1 MAASP
6 TAPSHPDSHFGRF
19 LAEATTEGSD
29 DGTALH
35 KDQLYGL
42 YISWCLLHDAAPHP
56 VSGFWAALKARRIV
70 PGRSRLRMAGP
81 AATDYI
87 LATYPALS

>member
-1 MAASP
+1 MAASL
-6 TAPSHPDSHFGRF
+6 TSSAHIDRF
-19 LAEATTEGSD
+19 LSEATIEGAD
-29 DGTALH
+29 DSNSLR

-42 YISWCLLHDAAPHP
+42 YISWCLLHNAAPDP
-56 VSGFWAALKARRIV
+56 VSGFWAALKAQRIK

-87 LATYPALS
+87 LASYPALN

>member
-6 TAPSHPDSHFGRF
+6 TATAHFDRF

-29 DGTALH
+29 DGPSLG

-56 VSGFWAALKARRIV
+56 ASGFWAALKAQRIS
-70 PGRSRLRMAGP
+70 PGRSGLRMAGP

-87 LATYPALS
+87 LATHPSLN

>member
-1 MAASP
+1 MAASL
-6 TAPSHPDSHFGRF
+6 TASAHIDRF
-19 LAEATTEGSD
+19 LAEATTEGTD
-29 DGTALH
+29 DGNSLR

-42 YISWCLLHDAAPHP
+42 YISWCLLHNAAPHP
-56 VSGFWAALKARRIV
+56 VTGFWAALKAHRIT

-87 LATYPALS
+87 LATYPALN

>member
-1 MAASP
+1 MAASL
-6 TAPSHPDSHFGRF
+6 TASAHIDRF
-19 LAEATTEGSD
+19 LAEATTEGTD
-29 DGTALH
+29 DGNSLR

-42 YISWCLLHDAAPHP
+42 YISWCLLHNAAPHP
-56 VSGFWAALKARRIV
+56 VSGFWAALKAHRIK

-87 LATYPALS
+87 LASHPALN

>member
-1 MAASP
+1 MAASS
-6 TAPSHPDSHFGRF
+6 TVPSHIDRF
-19 LAEATTEGSD
+19 LAEATIEGSD

-42 YISWCLLHDAAPHP
+42 YISWCLLQDAAPHP
-56 VSGFWAALKARRIV
+56 VSGFWAALRVHRIT
-70 PGRSRLRMAGP
+70 PSRSKLRMAGP

-87 LATYPALS
+87 LATYPALN

>member
-1 MAASP
+1 MAASS
-6 TAPSHPDSHFGRF
+6 TVPSHIDRF
-19 LAEATTEGSD
+19 LAEATIEGSD

-42 YISWCLLHDAAPHP
+42 YISWCLLQDAAPHP
-56 VSGFWAALKARRIV
+56 VSGFWAALKAHRIT
-70 PGRSRLRMAGP
+70 PGRSKLRMAGP

-87 LATYPALS
+87 LATYPALN

>member
-6 TAPSHPDSHFGRF
+6 TAPAHIDRF
-19 LAEATTEGSD
+19 LAEATIEGMD
-29 DGTALH
+29 DATSLG

-42 YISWCLLHDAAPHP
+42 YISWCLLHDAAPRP
-56 VSGFWAALKARRIV
+56 VSGFWAALKSHRIS
-70 PGRSRLRMAGP
+70 PGRTGLRMAGP

-87 LATYPALS
+87 LATYPVLN

>member
-6 TAPSHPDSHFGRF
+6 TAPAHIGRF
-19 LAEATTEGSD
+19 LSEATIEGTDEGASL
-29 DGTALH
+29 G

-56 VSGFWAALKARRIV
+56 VAGFWAALKSHRIN
-70 PGRSRLRMAGP
+70 PGRSGLRMAGP

-87 LATYPALS
+87 LATYPALN

>member
-1 MAASP
+1 MAASL
-6 TAPSHPDSHFGRF
+6 TASAHIERF

-29 DGTALH
+29 DGNSLR

-42 YISWCLLHDAAPHP
+42 YISWCLLHNAAPDP
-56 VSGFWAALKARRIV
+56 VSGFWAALRAHCIK

-87 LATYPALS
+87 LASYPALN

>member
-6 TAPSHPDSHFGRF
+6 THLSHIDRF
-19 LAEATTEGSD
+19 LAEATTAGTD
-29 DGTALH
+29 DGSSLR

-42 YISWCLLHDAAPHP
+42 YISWCLLRDAAPHP
-56 VSGFWAALKARRIV
+56 ASGFWAALKAQRIH

-87 LATYPALS
+87 LASYPALN

>member
-6 TAPSHPDSHFGRF
+6 TPPAHIVRF
-19 LAEATTEGSD
+19 LAEATIAGTD
-29 DGTALH
+29 DGPSLR

-42 YISWCLLHDAAPHP
+42 YISWCLLHDDAPHP
-56 VSGFWAALKARRIV
+56 FSGFWAALRAHRIN

-87 LATYPALS
+87 LATYPALN